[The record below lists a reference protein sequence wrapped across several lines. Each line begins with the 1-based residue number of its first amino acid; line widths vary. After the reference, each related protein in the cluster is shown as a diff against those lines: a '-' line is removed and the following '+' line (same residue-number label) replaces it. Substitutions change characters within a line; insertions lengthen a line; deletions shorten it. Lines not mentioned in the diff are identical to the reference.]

1 MIYNIARIT
10 YLVNQWLTK
19 KEEQMFG
26 QRLRLARKRAG
37 LSMRALADATN
48 PKVTAQAISKYEAG
62 KMLPSS
68 AVLVGLG
75 KALDVSLDF
84 LMSAQIE
91 ALEAVEFRRQSG
103 ASARDRA
110 RAEAVVMDSL
120 EGYMAIEHILDI
132 EASVGWMETRRYDS
146 VASESQIDERAY
158 ELRGI
163 WDLGLDPI
171 PSLCE
176 LLEDKGIK
184 VVEAD
189 LPESINGLSCHV
201 LRGGEI
207 VAEAVVVSS
216 RINIERKR
224 FTLAHELAHRIIRST
239 GNPAIDLEQA
249 MSRFAGAFLVPG
261 QSLRDEVGADRHRIT
276 YYEIV
281 RLKHIYGVSAA
292 ALLMRLGQAGVL
304 SEGSVRRAFATFAR
318 SWRKSEPDPIQAG
331 HGFADFEKPRRFKR
345 LVSRAAGEG
354 LISPVRAA
362 ALLNQ
367 SLEFVE
373 RQISGPAI
381 Q

>member
-1 MIYNIARIT
+1 
-10 YLVNQWLTK
+10 
-19 KEEQMFG
+19 MFG

-37 LSMRALADATN
+37 LSMRKLAETMT

-75 KALDVSLDF
+75 RVLDVSLDF
-84 LMSAQIE
+84 LMSGQVE
-91 ALEAVEFRRQSG
+91 TLDGVEFRKHSG

-110 RAEAVVMDSL
+110 RAEAILIDSL
-120 EGYMAIEHILDI
+120 ERYLAVEHILDLPAKVNWI
-132 EASVGWMETRRYDS
+132 EGRRYDS
-146 VASESQIDERAY
+146 VASEAQIDQRAD
-158 ELRGI
+158 ELRKA

-189 LPESINGLSCHV
+189 IPESINGLSCHV

-207 VAEAVVVSS
+207 VAEAVVVSG
-216 RINIERKR
+216 RFNVERKR
-224 FTLAHELAHRIIRST
+224 FTLAHEIAHRTIRST
-239 GNPAIDLEQA
+239 GNPAIGLEAA
-249 MSRFAGAFLVPG
+249 MNRFAGAFLIPG
-261 QSLRDEVGADRHRIT
+261 KSLRDEIGADRRRIT
-276 YYEIV
+276 YHEIM
-281 RLKHIYGVSAA
+281 RLKHMYGVSAA
-292 ALLMRLGQAGVL
+292 AVLMRLGQVGLMPPAAVKH
-304 SEGSVRRAFATFAR
+304 AFATYAR
-318 SWRKSEPDPIQAG
+318 SWRRSEPKPIG
-331 HGFADFEKPRRFKR
+331 EGYGFAAFEKPRRFES
-345 LVSRAAGEG
+345 LVARALGEE

-367 SLEFVE
+367 PLDFVE
-373 RQISGPAI
+373 QQISGPTI

>member
-1 MIYNIARIT
+1 
-10 YLVNQWLTK
+10 
-19 KEEQMFG
+19 MFG

-37 LSMRALADATN
+37 LSMRELADAMS

-84 LMSAQIE
+84 LMSAQVE
-91 ALEAVEFRRQSG
+91 ALEAIEFRKHSR

-110 RAEAVVMDSL
+110 KTEAVVIDIL
-120 EGYMAIEHILDI
+120 ERYLAIEHILDI
-132 EASVGWMETRRYDS
+132 GTSVDWIEGRRYDS
-146 VASESQIDERAY
+146 VASEPQIDERADD
-158 ELRGI
+158 LRDA
-163 WDLGLDPI
+163 WNLGLGPI

-184 VVEAD
+184 VVEVD

-216 RINIERKR
+216 RINLERKR

-239 GNPAIDLEQA
+239 GNPAIDLERA
-249 MSRFAGAFLVPG
+249 INRFAGAFLVPG
-261 QSLRDEVGADRHRIT
+261 QCLREEVGANRHRIT

-281 RLKHIYGVSAA
+281 RLKQIYGVSAA
-292 ALLMRLGQAGVL
+292 ALLMRLGQVGVL
-304 SEGSVRRAFATFAR
+304 SERAVKHAFATFAR
-318 SWRKSEPDPIQAG
+318 SWRRSEPDPIQPD
-331 HGFADFEKPRRFKR
+331 HGFAAFEKPRRFKR
-345 LVSRAAGEG
+345 LVWRAVGEG

-362 ALLNQ
+362 AFLNLP
-367 SLEFVE
+367 LESVE

>member
-1 MIYNIARIT
+1 
-10 YLVNQWLTK
+10 
-19 KEEQMFG
+19 MFG

-37 LSMRALADATN
+37 LSMRELAEATM
-48 PKVTAQAISKYEAG
+48 PKVTAQAISKYEAD

-84 LMSAQIE
+84 LMSGQVE
-91 ALEAVEFRRQSG
+91 ALDGVEFRKRSA
-103 ASARDRA
+103 ASARDRTK
-110 RAEAVVMDSL
+110 AEAILIDSL
-120 EGYMAIEHILDI
+120 ERYLAIEHILDMP
-132 EASVGWMETRRYDS
+132 ADVGWVEGRRYDS
-146 VASESQIDERAY
+146 VASEAQIDERAD
-158 ELRGI
+158 ELRDA
-163 WDLGLDPI
+163 WHLGMDPI

-201 LRGGEI
+201 LRNGEV

-216 RINIERKR
+216 RINVERKR

-239 GNPAIDLEQA
+239 GNPTIDVEAA

-261 QSLRDEVGADRHRIT
+261 PSVRDEVGHDRHRIT
-276 YYEIV
+276 YYEIM
-281 RLKHIYGVSAA
+281 RLKHMYGISAA
-292 ALLMRLGQAGVL
+292 AVLVRLGQVGVL
-304 SEGSVRRAFATFAR
+304 PAAAVRHAFATFAR
-318 SWRKSEPDPIQAG
+318 SWRKSEPDPIG
-331 HGFADFEKPRRFKR
+331 EDHGFAAFEKPRRFER
-345 LVSRAAGEG
+345 LVSRAVGEE

-367 SLEFVE
+367 SLDCIE
-373 RQISGPAI
+373 RQIGGPTI

>member
-1 MIYNIARIT
+1 
-10 YLVNQWLTK
+10 
-19 KEEQMFG
+19 MFG
-26 QRLRLARKRAG
+26 KRLRLARKRAG
-37 LSMRALADATN
+37 LSMRALANATS

-75 KALDVSLDF
+75 KTLDVSLDF
-84 LMSAQIE
+84 LMSAQVE
-91 ALEAVEFRRQSG
+91 ALDAVEFRKHSG

-120 EGYMAIEHILDI
+120 ERYLAIEHILGI
-132 EASVGWMETRRYDS
+132 ETSIDWAEGRRYNS
-146 VASESQIDERAY
+146 VANESEIDARAD
-158 ELRGI
+158 ELRRV
-163 WDLGLDPI
+163 WDLGRDPI

-207 VAEAVVVSS
+207 VAEAVVMSS
-216 RINIERKR
+216 RINVERKR
-224 FTLAHELAHRIIRST
+224 FTLAHELAHRIIRSA
-239 GNPAIDLEQA
+239 GNLAINLEGA
-249 MSRFAGAFLVPG
+249 MNRFAGAFLIPG
-261 QSLRDEVGADRHRIT
+261 QRLREEVGADRRRIT

-281 RLKHIYGVSAA
+281 RLKHTYGVSAA
-292 ALLMRLGQAGVL
+292 ALLMRLGQVGVL
-304 SEGSVRRAFATFAR
+304 SRSAVRRAFATFAR
-318 SWRKSEPDPIQAG
+318 SWRKSEPDPIRPG
-331 HGFADFEKPRRFKR
+331 HGFAAFEKPRRFKR

-362 ALLNQ
+362 ALLGQ
-367 SLEFVE
+367 SLKSVE

-381 Q
+381 H

>member
-1 MIYNIARIT
+1 
-10 YLVNQWLTK
+10 
-19 KEEQMFG
+19 MFG

-37 LSMRALADATN
+37 LSMRSLADAMT
-48 PKVTAQAISKYEAG
+48 PKVTAQAINKYEAG
-62 KMLPSS
+62 KMLPAS

-84 LMSAQIE
+84 LMSAQVE
-91 ALEAVEFRRQSG
+91 ALDGVEFRKRSG

-110 RAEAVVMDSL
+110 QAEAVLIDGL
-120 EGYMAIEHILDI
+120 ERYLAIEHILDMPATVDWV
-132 EASVGWMETRRYDS
+132 EERRYDS
-146 VASESQIDERAY
+146 VASEAQIDDRADQ
-158 ELRGI
+158 LRDA
-163 WDLGLDPI
+163 WHLGMDPI

-207 VAEAVVVSS
+207 VAEAVLVSN
-216 RINIERKR
+216 RINVERKR

-239 GNPAIDLEQA
+239 GNPAIDLEAA
-249 MSRFAGAFLVPG
+249 MNRFAGAFLVPG
-261 QSLRDEVGADRHRIT
+261 QCLREKVGTGRHRIT
-276 YYEIV
+276 YYEII
-281 RLKHIYGVSAA
+281 RLKQIYGVSAV
-292 ALLMRLGQAGVL
+292 ALLVRLGQVGVL
-304 SEGSVRRAFATFAR
+304 SPGSVQRAFTTFAR
-318 SWRKSEPDPIQAG
+318 SWRRSEPEPIRAD
-331 HGFADFEKPRRFKR
+331 HGFAAFEKPRRFKR
-345 LVSRAAGEG
+345 LVARAVGEE

-362 ALLNQ
+362 ALLDQ

-373 RQISGPAI
+373 RQISGPTI

>member
-1 MIYNIARIT
+1 
-10 YLVNQWLTK
+10 
-19 KEEQMFG
+19 MFG

-37 LSMRALADATN
+37 LSMRALADAMT

-84 LMSAQIE
+84 LMSAQVE
-91 ALEAVEFRRQSG
+91 TLDGVEFRKHSG

-110 RAEAVVMDSL
+110 KAEAILIDSL
-120 EGYMAIEHILDI
+120 ERYLAIEHILDMP
-132 EASVGWMETRRYDS
+132 ATVGWVEERRYDS
-146 VASESQIDERAY
+146 VASEAQIDDRADQ
-158 ELRGI
+158 LRDA
-163 WDLGLDPI
+163 WHLGMDPI

-201 LRGGEI
+201 LRGGET
-207 VAEAVVVSS
+207 VAEAVLVSN
-216 RINIERKR
+216 RINVERKR

-239 GNPAIDLEQA
+239 GNPAIDLEAA
-249 MSRFAGAFLVPG
+249 MNRFAGAFLIPG
-261 QSLRDEVGADRHRIT
+261 QCLREEVGADRRRIT
-276 YYEIV
+276 YYEII
-281 RLKHIYGVSAA
+281 RLKQMYGVSAA
-292 ALLMRLGQAGVL
+292 ALLVRLGQVGVL
-304 SEGSVRRAFATFAR
+304 PPSSVQHAFAA
-318 SWRKSEPDPIQAG
+318 
-331 HGFADFEKPRRFKR
+331 FEKPRRFKSF
-345 LVSRAAGEG
+345 VSRAVSEE

-362 ALLNQ
+362 ALLDQ

-373 RQISGPAI
+373 RQISGPTI

>member
-1 MIYNIARIT
+1 
-10 YLVNQWLTK
+10 
-19 KEEQMFG
+19 MFE

-37 LSMRALADATN
+37 LSMREVAAVMS

-75 KALDVSLDF
+75 RVLDVSLDF
-84 LMSAQIE
+84 LMSAQVE
-91 ALEAVEFRRQSG
+91 ELEAVEFRKHSG

-110 RAEAVVMDSL
+110 RAETVVMDNL
-120 EGYMAIEHILDI
+120 ERHLAVEHILDI
-132 EASVGWMETRRYDS
+132 QNNTDWVERRRYDS
-146 VASESQIDERAY
+146 VASESEIDERAD
-158 ELRGI
+158 ELRRV
-163 WDLGLDPI
+163 WDLGLSPI
-171 PSLCE
+171 PSMCE

-189 LPESINGLSCHV
+189 LPETINGLSCHV
-201 LRGGEI
+201 LHGGEN

-239 GNPAIDLEQA
+239 GNPAIDLERA
-249 MSRFAGAFLVPG
+249 MNRFAGAFLIPG
-261 QSLRDEVGADRHRIT
+261 RCLREELGAGRQKIT

-281 RLKHIYGVSAA
+281 RLKHFYGVSAA
-292 ALLMRLGQAGVL
+292 ALLIRLGQVGVM
-304 SEGSVRRAFATFAR
+304 SKGSVTRAFATFAR
-318 SWRKSEPDPIQAG
+318 SWRKSEPDPILPE
-331 HGFADFEKPRRFKR
+331 HGFAAFEKPRRFKR
-345 LVSRAAGEG
+345 LVSRAVGEE

-362 ALLNQ
+362 ELLNQ
-367 SLEFVE
+367 SLETVE
-373 RQISGPAI
+373 REIAGPAI